1 MAIATTL
8 INYLDQRGISYS
20 MVEHSHTSTSHETAQ
35 AANIPT
41 HQLAKAV
48 VLKDRQGYVVSVLPA
63 SHSLEI
69 GWVNEELNRNLELA
83 SEDEFKA
90 IFKDCE
96 TGAVPAL
103 GEAYGLNVIW
113 DNDLAYTA
121 DVYIEAGDH
130 EHLFCLDRK
139 SFKKLMSS
147 LPHSIISKDEEVGCW
162 KF

>member
-8 INYLDQRGISYS
+8 INYLDERGISYS
-20 MVEHSHTSTSHETAQ
+20 MVEHAHAKTSYETAH
-35 AANIPT
+35 AAHIPS

-48 VLKDRQGYVVSVLPA
+48 VLKDQQGYVVSVLPA
-63 SHSLEI
+63 NHSLEI
-69 GWVNEELNRNLELA
+69 DWVNAELNRSLEVA
-83 SEDEFKA
+83 TEQEFRE

-96 TGAVPAL
+96 MGAIPAL

-113 DNDLAYTA
+113 DNDLAYTS
-121 DVYIEAGDH
+121 DIYIEAGDH

-139 SFKKLMSS
+139 NFRKLMSS
-147 LPHSIISKDEEVGCW
+147 LPHSIISKDTEVGCW